1 MNISSGRIIIVVAAI
16 IAVAFLVGFVLVE
29 FVKIG
34 K

>member
-1 MNISSGRIIIVVAAI
+1 MGFSSGRIIIVIAAV
-16 IAVAFLVGFVLVE
+16 IAIAFLVGFVLVE

>member
-1 MNISSGRIIIVVAAI
+1 MNLSSGRIVIVVAAV
-16 IAVAFLVGFVLVE
+16 IAIAFLVGFVLVE

>member
-1 MNISSGRIIIVVAAI
+1 MGISSGRIIIVIAAI
-16 IAVAFLVGFVLVE
+16 IAVAFAVGFVLVE